1 MIHARD
7 NSLSRCIHQAR
18 LLVLT
23 RRSNS
28 KQITETHL
36 SNSKTLWMKT
46 LTMMGRVMMGL
57 SLNARTHHLISIM
70 STTRTCSTQST
81 MTNTPTSKPRKCSK
95 CSTCAHPLSLIRRS
109 TNSNSPSS
117 PPQAIPT
124 PLSARTTKR

>member
-18 LLVLT
+18 SLMLT

-36 SNSKTLWMKT
+36 LSSKTLWMKT

-57 SLNARTHHLISIM
+57 SLNARTHHLSIM

-95 CSTCAHPLSLIRRS
+95 CSTCALPLSLTRRS
-109 TNSNSPSS
+109 TNNNSHSS
-117 PPQAIPT
+117 LPQAIPT
-124 PLSARTTKR
+124 LLSARTTKR